1 MASMKDGEGRG
12 KGATNDL
19 QRRTSRDEGLLRE
32 VRWRLAKDQAHA
44 TRLRRLER
52 MEQTAARLW
61 VNGDEL
67 GGSRFGYLSDVHD

>member
-1 MASMKDGEGRG
+1 MSAMAGTRDRG
-12 KGATNDL
+12 KGARKDL

-32 VRWRLAKDQAHA
+32 VRWRLSKDQELL

-61 VNGDEL
+61 VNGREL
-67 GGSRFGYLSDVHD
+67 GGSRFDYLTETHD